1 MSIFGSGKK
10 EFMTF
15 QSYEKVD
22 FSGNPM
28 KEYQVM
34 INPEQFSKSMSAS
47 FNHENAMTNSVSAGR
62 FANMQPIDYNFTL
75 ILDGTGIIPSNKKDT
90 SVKKQLKEMTEV
102 FFKESTG
109 GIGYE
114 PNYVAITY
122 CDEVF
127 HCVIT
132 SFKTDYT
139 LFKPDGSPL
148 RAKVTCGFK
157 SICIKEPNKTPEKK
171 ANTQKQNPIEEFDDA
186 LSKAIDKV
194 LDSLFNL
201 PSI

>member
-1 MSIFGSGKK
+1 MSLFGSSKK

-15 QSYEKVD
+15 QSYEKAD
-22 FSGNPM
+22 FGGIPI

-34 INPEQFSKSMSAS
+34 INPEQFSKSMSAT

-62 FANMQPIDYNFTL
+62 FSNMQPIDYNFTL
-75 ILDGTGIIPSNKKDT
+75 MLDGTGVVPTHKEQT
-90 SVKKQLKEMTEV
+90 SVKEQLKNLTEV
-102 FFKESTG
+102 LFKEAAG

-114 PNYVAITY
+114 PYYVAITY

-127 HCVIT
+127 HCVVT

-157 SICIKEPNKTPEKK
+157 SICMKEPHAEPQRKTDAEKTNFEK
-171 ANTQKQNPIEEFDDA
+171 FKDA
-186 LSKAIDKV
+186 LSESIDNA

-201 PSI
+201 PRI

>member
-1 MSIFGSGKK
+1 
-10 EFMTF
+10 MTF

-22 FSGNPM
+22 FGGKPV

-34 INPEQFSKSMSAS
+34 INPEQFSKSMSAQ

-75 ILDGTGIIPSNKKDT
+75 MLDGTGVVPTHKEQA
-90 SVKKQLKEMTEV
+90 SVKEQLKNLTEV
-102 FFKESTG
+102 LFKESDG

-114 PNYVAITY
+114 PYYVAITY

-127 HCVIT
+127 HCVVT

-157 SICIKEPNKTPEKK
+157 SICMKEPHAEPQRKTDAEKK
-171 ANTQKQNPIEEFDDA
+171 SLEKFQDA
-186 LSKAIDKV
+186 LSESIDNA

-201 PSI
+201 PRI